1 MKPLKQYLQETAVSG
16 LISYLERNPEKNL
29 ANIMAFGRRL
39 AINPNHKKL
48 AESVERYVL
57 DKNSNWHHFTMG
69 IFRDIHPNVI
79 KRMGINFFV
88 NATLYG
94 VPKQQEAE
102 KELGVGVPWAI
113 LMDPTEACNLRCKGC
128 WAGDYTRA
136 HQLSFDLMDRICTE
150 AKELGIYFIVL
161 SGGEPTVRKDDI
173 FKLAEK
179 HNDMVFHLFTNGT
192 LIDEDFA
199 DKMVK
204 LGNVTVAVSIDG
216 LEESTDYRRGK
227 GVFQKV
233 MRAMDI
239 MREKGAVFGFSTT
252 YTRLNTEEV
261 ASDEFIDLMIE
272 KGARFG
278 WYFTYIP
285 VGAESDLEFMATPEQ
300 RKYMY
305 ERVNQ
310 IRATKPLFVVDFWN
324 DGEASNGCIAG
335 GRRYFHINA
344 MGDIEPCAFIHYA
357 NDNIKDM
364 SLKEALKTPIFRSY
378 QKRQPFNTNLLRPCP
393 LIDNP
398 EMLRDIVIESGAH
411 NTQEHDDTDIRILA
425 DKLKDYSEAWGE
437 VSGEIWS
444 EKEKIKNDMAG

>member
-1 MKPLKQYLQETAVSG
+1 MKPLKQYLQEAAVSG

-29 ANIMAFGRRL
+29 ANIMAFGERL
-39 AINPNHKKL
+39 AINPNHKQL
-48 AESVERYVL
+48 ARSVERYVM
-57 DKNSNWHHFTMG
+57 DKNSNWHKFTMS
-69 IFRDIHPNVI
+69 IFKDVHPNVL

-128 WAGDYTRA
+128 WAGDYARA
-136 HQLSFDLMDRICTE
+136 HQLSFELMDRICTE

-179 HNDMVFHLFTNGT
+179 HNDMVFHLFSNGT

-199 DKMVK
+199 DRMVK
-204 LGNVTVAVSIDG
+204 LGNVTAAVSIDG

-233 MRAMDI
+233 MKAMDV

-272 KGARFG
+272 KGAKFG

-324 DGEASNGCIAG
+324 DGEASSGCIAG

-364 SLKEALKTPIFRSY
+364 SLKEALKTPIFRAY
-378 QKRQPFNTNLLRPCP
+378 QKRQPFNTNMLRPCP

-425 DKLKDYSEAWGE
+425 DKLKNYSEAWGK
-437 VSGEIWS
+437 VSKEIWE
-444 EKEKIKNDMAG
+444 EKGKLKSNAS